1 MAKKKEVK
9 KEHKMK
15 AKHGHN
21 AEHEMMKGKMKKK
34 GCKQMIQCTNSCDCP
49 ILVVRGDC
57 EHQCPS
63 RAAEFHQETDR

>member
-21 AEHEMMKGKMKKK
+21 AEHETMKGKMKKK
-34 GCKQMIQCTNSCDCP
+34 GCK
-49 ILVVRGDC
+49 
-57 EHQCPS
+57 
-63 RAAEFHQETDR
+63 